1 MTTTEEY
8 SPAKLGLVCR
18 AMCALSLVL
27 LFFVCAQDALGQQ
40 AIKRPV
46 GRAEKLSTVL
56 KKTPADI
63 PQSPFRSGEIP
74 PPRIDEIVPGPITME
89 FSLEW
94 TTCQI
99 HRVSNDGPIEALL
112 SGSVNCTAAIVW
124 SLTNTSQPGEPPIL
138 FFTED
143 IFGRSGSAFGSN
155 IPLTWE
161 IALDGGAFQ
170 PMQIESGN
178 IITTIFPAG
187 AHTFQV
193 RITGL
198 PQNNQ
203 DDGYYHLQL
212 TQNLTP
218 QL

>member
-1 MTTTEEY
+1 MDLTARTY
-8 SPAKLGLVCR
+8 KALIGLLLLCGVL
-18 AMCALSLVL
+18 AWPPQALP
-27 LFFVCAQDALGQQ
+27 QQ
-40 AIKRPV
+40 ALKRPV
-46 GRAEKLSTVL
+46 GRIENPSKAFTKL
-56 KKTPADI
+56 PPNI
-63 PQSPFRSGEIP
+63 PQRPFRSGDVP
-74 PPRIDEIVPGPITME
+74 PAGVNTIVPYDPRPITME

-99 HRVSNDGPIEALL
+99 HRVSTEGPIQALL
-112 SGSVNCTAAIVW
+112 SGTVNCSAAIVW
-124 SLTNTSQPGEPPIL
+124 SLTNTSQPGEPPVL
-138 FFTED
+138 FFVED

-155 IPLTWE
+155 IPVTWE
-161 IALDGGAFQ
+161 VALDGGAFQ

-178 IITTIFPAG
+178 ILTTIFPAG

-198 PQNNQ
+198 PQNHQ

-212 TQNLTP
+212 TQNLMP